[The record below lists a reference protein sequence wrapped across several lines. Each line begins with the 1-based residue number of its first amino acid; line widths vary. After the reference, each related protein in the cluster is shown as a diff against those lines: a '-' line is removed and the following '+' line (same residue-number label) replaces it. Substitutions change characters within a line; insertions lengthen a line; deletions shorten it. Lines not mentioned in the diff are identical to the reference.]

1 MIVVQTFVDALVAL
15 DKEDPF
21 TIPHGSIVDL
31 EETRFLLRKVA
42 NTGWLAEENIADA
55 RWDFRKRAEGDPGFT
70 RPLETYHSS
79 NPQIGG
85 E

>member
-1 MIVVQTFVDALVAL
+1 MNVVKTFVEALMAL
-15 DKEDPF
+15 DKDEPF

-55 RWDFRKRAEGDPGFT
+55 RWYFRKRKEGDPGFT

-79 NPQIGG
+79 NTQIG